1 MERNGFQGDRHL
13 KLLSAYCGN
22 DMCLHT
28 GGLGTLALFE
38 AVERDRDVVLALVL
52 LDGALRVLEGFTD
65 TLVVDML

>member
-1 MERNGFQGDRHL
+1 M
-13 KLLSAYCGN
+13 
-22 DMCLHT
+22 